1 MFFFS
6 LFPPP
11 PHLVLLAPCVHPCM
25 YTLLFVHAS
34 FKALYQSCAISNR
47 YLRRLL
53 RFSFPFSSFVSFNVQ
68 NPRALALD
76 RTFRPVSMNSPAMGA
91 YIALHHGNEAV
102 FLCSVLLI
110 GIDLVFIAM
119 YLPESLG
126 AGQEFEEDAGGV
138 RKEPSRKVVPSSSS
152 GYGGDALGAFQVG

>member
-1 MFFFS
+1 
-6 LFPPP
+6 
-11 PHLVLLAPCVHPCM
+11 
-25 YTLLFVHAS
+25 
-34 FKALYQSCAISNR
+34 
-47 YLRRLL
+47 
-53 RFSFPFSSFVSFNVQ
+53 
-68 NPRALALD
+68 
-76 RTFRPVSMNSPAMGA
+76 MGA

-126 AGQEFEEDAGGV
+126 AGQEFEEGAVGGGGGL